1 MERESLFRHMAAKI
15 VINFDSYN
23 KISVKFSLQN
33 ILRHLQ
39 RIYIV
44 VDLEGIV
51 AFVCEHLRLSKE
63 QILTDFFHVNAIF
76 QLQHELADVLRFHLC
91 HRGLVGT

>member
-51 AFVCEHLRLSKE
+51 AFVCEHLGLNKE
-63 QILTDFFHVNAIF
+63 QILTDFFHVDAIF
-76 QLQHELADVLRFHLC
+76 QLQHKLADVLRFHLC